1 MSNMRSAAHTPP
13 RCGAGG
19 GEGGAGGDGE
29 RLELAEVD
37 EGDDV
42 VDNSGEQDELAC
54 SQLHV

>member
-1 MSNMRSAAHTPP
+1 MSNEISGSHAPEVVRV
-13 RCGAGG
+13 
-19 GEGGAGGDGE
+19 GE

-42 VDNSGEQDELAC
+42 VDDSGEQDELAC

>member
-1 MSNMRSAAHTPP
+1 MSNEISSSVRV
-13 RCGAGG
+13 
-19 GEGGAGGDGE
+19 GE

>member
-19 GEGGAGGDGE
+19 GEGGVGE

>member
-1 MSNMRSAAHTPP
+1 MSNEISSSVRV
-13 RCGAGG
+13 
-19 GEGGAGGDGE
+19 GE

-42 VDNSGEQDELAC
+42 VDNSGEHDELAC

>member
-1 MSNMRSAAHTPP
+1 MRSAAHTPP